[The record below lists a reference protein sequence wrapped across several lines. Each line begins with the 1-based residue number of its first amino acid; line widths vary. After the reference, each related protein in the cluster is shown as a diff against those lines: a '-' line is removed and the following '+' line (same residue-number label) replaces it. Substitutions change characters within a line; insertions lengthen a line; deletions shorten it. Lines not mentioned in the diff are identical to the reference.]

1 MLATAAA
8 KATTIG
14 VTLQDTGM
22 RQNITIVI
30 DCFEKVATEARP
42 IFKILPHGSLVS
54 ISGLATVPRELN
66 IYNLHQYWCFAIR
79 GRLNWCA
86 VHRRAVNLL
95 VSK

>member
-30 DCFEKVATEARP
+30 DCLEKVATEARP
-42 IFKILPHGSLVS
+42 IFKILHHGSLVS
-54 ISGLATVPRELN
+54 ISGLAVPRELD
-66 IYNLHQYWCFAIR
+66 IYNPHQYWCFAII

-86 VHRRAVNLL
+86 DEQ
-95 VSK
+95 